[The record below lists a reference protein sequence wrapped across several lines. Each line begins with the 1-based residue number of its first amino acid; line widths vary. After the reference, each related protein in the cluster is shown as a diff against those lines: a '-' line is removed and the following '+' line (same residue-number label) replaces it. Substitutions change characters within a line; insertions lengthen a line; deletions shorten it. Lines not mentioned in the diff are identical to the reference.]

1 MEIIKTV
8 CASVLRKTPV
18 DDLALITEQ
27 DSDHIRTVYQMSPA
41 FKIGL
46 RRFPSCVPYYRNARM
61 NELMNQFYDRS
72 LPFVCK
78 KRKKRRARPK
88 IAESVVVPMLKPHLN
103 AHWEELP
110 REPVCV
116 VGYEICSKCSIQD
129 RCFRTVDWLRPQD
142 VVCNSCLLAGMDEIE
157 YPYDFPSNV
166 NNFIPNTQLKYTGYC
181 DVFRCVDCNLLI
193 GAWLEGDDPIS
204 IHSAASPKCGEE
216 MDTES
221 SCVREEGE
229 MDVDYSDPLSLL
241 YEGIRHNYIPPVDY
255 EYECGDDKVI
265 CTVVCGGMRF
275 AALGD
280 SHSEAQ
286 VNAVKNFLSVVGHII
301 CPETHMFALST
312 IPQRSSESLEMANAT
327 MNNINRVVDKHDTR
341 LSQIQDNVEAKIS
354 DISRQVNG
362 MLPKVDRMLPKAD
375 KALDDISSTLASF
388 KNVLDKIYAWL
399 PSTNPDIIA
408 LVKDIFV
415 SLFFAIITRSLTPLV
430 QGISSYALRC
440 NIFSD
445 HLTALSSWLMTLKY
459 DMSHDVPD
467 TQGFFED
474 MASHVPDAKQLKQQA
489 AGMYES
495 MGTGLCVAISG
506 IFSFVAIMCFGI
518 TDLSAASFNSLLNQS
533 SLVGRALVGMRSF
546 KDVFF
551 GIWDYVDN
559 KVCECLYGQNRK
571 SLDLTK
577 NYPHLKSLF
586 AVFSYFHDTV
596 DASVLISCNRS
607 ACELLVK
614 ADNMYQGYL
623 DKALTLGH
631 REIAARLKETRLSVK
646 SLIESAHVY
655 LTCGDGNRVPPV
667 VVYMYGDA
675 GCGKTELSSALQDQ
689 FSAKYFPNVAKKDL
703 VYSRKAENEFWDGV
717 KQSHKII
724 TYDDVLQIIDSPQ
737 KPNPELFE
745 FIRLNNSDPYQV
757 HMSSVKDKANTF
769 ISPHF
774 VFATSNVDP
783 SSYAPRSIHSADA
796 FLRRLDIQVRVDVDS
811 KFARYVPSV
820 AAQRKVPDESKIW
833 LHQNPGK
840 TLLDMKDSI
849 ANGTYK
855 VNMETAVYELHVTT
869 TLAGVTTSTVCN
881 YDQLVSVIEK
891 ARTLR
896 VAAHSDKTEVPLP
909 DLPSELEE
917 YAGAFP
923 AAHGSATMCFATD
936 WLGQFTNLTESLNL
950 LNKTFSPRFVNRKDY
965 PSCIF
970 LPSETI
976 DELMH
981 KKFSGTF
988 DEDFEFAKLVTDV
1001 TDTEF
1006 ENSVVLF
1013 QNTCDNKL
1021 WKSVCTMAEN
1031 MIDCCK
1037 NAWTRVYDF
1046 LREHWIA
1053 ISSVIGTAIVVSGA
1067 SVAYMCATN
1076 CKVKALLS
1084 EGGSLMQLVGAR
1096 SCVFACDLCKRVK
1109 KGDLN
1114 LRVRSRS
1121 DGTITFVPSDVR
1133 RVARHIVMSADSCK
1147 IPVHPTFALSLCEE
1161 TFTIQNDTD
1170 DMFSILDCPKL
1181 ESHQEL
1187 KPKFTVVESHQEV
1200 KPKAVV
1206 VESHQDAKPKVA
1218 VVESHQEVKPKVVSV
1233 ESHQDTST
1241 KKVIVESHQ
1250 DMKIKA
1256 PVVESHQDIKPKVA
1270 VVEGKGFDFE
1280 VDWTDL
1286 CTEASCDNNAQDV
1299 SSKLMAKNFVRLY
1312 KPNSNYYT
1320 HGLFVCGRMLLM
1332 PKHLFDCLNG
1342 SVDVVSIGDSGKVR
1356 VPVAIKSSKHVE
1368 RGGVKVDIVICE
1380 LGASISAR
1388 KGIVS
1393 YFPRVNELSSLS
1405 GLMANGELRVFTTT
1419 NFGKFNFLIPKDS
1432 SAIFTRVV
1440 DHVESRSP
1448 EGSSYYIRQ
1457 GFEAKGNSV
1466 HGDCCAPYIMFNP
1479 SSRAKIVGLHCAGFA
1494 QTSRVFAQ
1502 MITQEDIA
1510 SAMPTTHAGRVS
1522 TEFPNTYISESP
1534 LPNSLYIGSVK
1545 TAPNPSKTEIV
1556 QSPIHGCFP
1565 IRTAPANL
1573 YSPEENLMIKNALK
1587 VTKNVVLLE
1596 EDLLDV
1602 CVHDVK
1608 RVLNAPGVCEVEKR
1622 VLTHSESITGLEGHQ
1637 YMNALN
1643 RSTSAGFPYSQRR
1656 SPGKPGKQ
1664 TWLGSGEFIV
1674 DNVDLKKHVDMIVE
1688 KAQNGVVDV
1697 GLGVFAATLKD
1708 ERRPLEKVAANKT
1721 RVFAASNQG
1730 LALAIRRY
1738 YLAFMEH
1745 VMTNRIDNEIGLGV
1759 NVYSYDW
1766 TRIVN
1771 KMRKVGNKVIA
1782 GDFSNFDGSLNSQI
1796 LSRVSDIVTDWY
1808 DDDEE
1813 NGLIRHV
1820 LLEYLFN
1827 ASWLLNGKVFQL
1839 NHSQPSGNP
1848 LTTLINCMYNMI
1860 IFRYVYLLAQRENG
1874 FPMSLSG
1881 FCANVASVFYGD
1893 DSLCCV
1899 SDKVCEWFNQH
1910 VITRLMLVTGHD
1922 YTDETK
1928 SGSPPPY
1935 RSLSE
1940 VSFLKREFVLRDS
1953 FWVAPLAKNTI
1964 EDMCMWSRKN
1974 IEPQEALLQ
1983 TTRIASFEASL
1994 HGVEYLSKFTKVI
2007 RQACRRAGYREACLH
2022 LFECKNFLLAQ
2033 QGRGGAHD
2041 SDFLELL
2048 LDMSL

>member
-1 MEIIKTV
+1 MDVRTKV
-8 CASVLRKTPV
+8 CAGVIRQTSV
-18 DDLALITEQ
+18 DDLAMFTQ
-27 DSDHIRTVYQMSPA
+27 HDSGYIRTDYQMSPA
-41 FKIGL
+41 FKVGA
-46 RRFPSCVPYYRNARM
+46 RRYPSHVPYYRNAQL
-61 NELMNQFYDRS
+61 NEMVNQFYDRF
-72 LPFVCK
+72 LPFVRK
-78 KRKKRRARPK
+78 QRKRKARPK
-88 IAESVVVPMLKPHLN
+88 VAKSVVVPMLKPHPSC
-103 AHWEELP
+103 HWEELP
-110 REPVCV
+110 REPVCEV
-116 VGYEICSKCSIQD
+116 RYEICSSCNVQD
-129 RCFRTVDWLRPQD
+129 RCFNSVDWLRPQD
-142 VVCNSCLLAGMDEIE
+142 ILCNRCILVKCDSED
-157 YPYDFPSNV
+157 YPYDFPTTVDNV
-166 NNFIPNTQLKYTGYC
+166 IPGTQLKYTGYC
-181 DVFRCVDCNLLI
+181 DVFRCNDCDMLV
-193 GAWLEGDDPIS
+193 GAWIEGDNPIS
-204 IHSAASPKCGEE
+204 IHGMASPNCAQSGCCEE
-216 MDTES
+216 VKME
-221 SCVREEGE
+221 
-229 MDVDYSDPLSLL
+229 VDHSDPMSVL
-241 YEGIRHNYIPPVDY
+241 YAGIRNNMVPPVNF
-255 EYECGDDKVI
+255 EYECEEDKII
-265 CTVVCGGMRF
+265 CTIICNDIRI
-275 AALGD
+275 AAIGD
-280 SHSEAQ
+280 SYYEAQ
-286 VNAVKNFLSVVGHII
+286 LNSVKNFLSVCDSFVF
-301 CPETHMFALST
+301 PEVHMFALST

-327 MNNINRVVDKHDTR
+327 MSNINNVVDKHDVR

-375 KALDDISSTLASF
+375 KALDDVSSTLASF
-388 KNVLDKIYAWL
+388 KSVLDKIYAWL

-415 SLFFAIITRSLTPLV
+415 SLFFAIITRSLTPLI

-440 NIFSD
+440 NIFAD
-445 HLTALSSWLMTLKY
+445 HLTALSSWLMTLKF
-459 DMSHDVPD
+459 DMPASILPE

-474 MASHVPDAKQLKQQA
+474 MSQYVPDTDNIKRQA
-489 AGMYES
+489 ASMYES

-559 KVCECLYGQNRK
+559 KVCECLYGQDRK

-577 NYPHLKSLF
+577 NYPHLTSLF
-586 AVFSYFHDTV
+586 AIFKYFHDTV
-596 DASVLISCNRS
+596 DASVLIGCNRS

-623 DKALTLGH
+623 DKSLTLGH
-631 REIAARLKETRLSVK
+631 REIAARLKETRMSVK

-655 LTCGDGNRVPPV
+655 LTCGDGSRIPPI
-667 VVYMYGDA
+667 VVYMYGEA
-675 GCGKTELSSALQDQ
+675 GCGKTELSSALQNQ
-689 FSAKYFPNVAKKDL
+689 FAASYFPNVPQKDL
-703 VYSRKAENEFWDGV
+703 VYSRKAENEYWDGV
-717 KQSHKII
+717 KKSHKII

-757 HMSSVKDKANTF
+757 HMSSVKDKASTF
-769 ISPHF
+769 ISPSF

-783 SSYAPRSIHSADA
+783 SSYEPRSIHSADA
-796 FLRRLDIQVRVDVDS
+796 FRRRLDIQVRVDVAD
-811 KFARYVPSV
+811 KFARHVPS
-820 AAQRKVPDESKIW
+820 ATAQRKVPDESKIW

-840 TLLDMKDSI
+840 TIQQMKESI
-849 ANGTYK
+849 ANGTFK
-855 VNMETAVYELHVTT
+855 VNNEKEVYELHVTT

-881 YDQLVSVIEK
+881 YDQLVNIIEK

-896 VAAHSDKTEVPLP
+896 VAAHSDKEETPHPE
-909 DLPSELEE
+909 LPSELNE
-917 YAGAFP
+917 YSNIFP
-923 AAHGSATMCFATD
+923 STQGSANMCFSTD
-936 WLGQFTNLTESLNL
+936 WLGQFSNLGDALNY
-950 LNKTFSPRFVNRKDY
+950 LNEVFSPRFVNRKDY
-965 PSCIF
+965 PSCAFIEA
-970 LPSETI
+970 SVV
-976 DELMH
+976 DYLMH
-981 KKFSGTF
+981 KKFSGNF
-988 DEDFEFAKLVTDV
+988 DEDFEFAKLVADITDS
-1001 TDTEF
+1001 EF
-1006 ENSVVLF
+1006 ENSVVIF
-1013 QNTCDNKL
+1013 KNGQCDKGV
-1021 WKSVCTMAEN
+1021 WDSVSKVAEN
-1031 MIDCCK
+1031 LVSQCK

-1046 LREHWIA
+1046 LKENWVA
-1053 ISSVIGTAIVVSGA
+1053 ISAVIGTAMVISGA
-1067 SVAYMCATN
+1067 SAAYLCATN
-1076 CKVKALLS
+1076 CKVKTLLS

-1096 SCVFACDLCKRVK
+1096 SCLLGCDLCKRIK

-1114 LRVRSRS
+1114 LRVRNRS

-1133 RVARHIVMSADSCK
+1133 RVARLIVASADACK
-1147 IPVHPTFALSLCEE
+1147 IPVHPTFALSICEE
-1161 TFTIQNDTD
+1161 TFTIQNETD
-1170 DMFSILDCPKL
+1170 DLFSILDCPK
-1181 ESHQEL
+1181 
-1187 KPKFTVVESHQEV
+1187 VESHQNL
-1200 KPKAVV
+1200 KPKG
-1206 VESHQDAKPKVA
+1206 
-1218 VVESHQEVKPKVVSV
+1218 
-1233 ESHQDTST
+1233 
-1241 KKVIVESHQ
+1241 VIVESHQ
-1250 DMKIKA
+1250 NIKSKQIM
-1256 PVVESHQDIKPKVA
+1256 VESHQDIKPKTVIVESHQEQKPRAITVESHQDIKPRLATVESHQEMKAKLPAVESHQDAKLKVA
-1270 VVEGKGFDFE
+1270 VVEGNGFDFE
-1280 VDWTDL
+1280 INWSDL

-1299 SSKLMAKNFVRLY
+1299 SSKIMSKNFVRLY

-1342 SVDVVSIGDSGKVR
+1342 SVDIVSIGDSGKVR
-1356 VPVAIKSSKHVE
+1356 VPVAIKSSKHVT
-1368 RGGVKVDIVICE
+1368 RGDIEVDIVICE

-1388 KGIVS
+1388 KDIIS
-1393 YFPRVNELSSLS
+1393 YFPRKNELSSLS
-1405 GLMANGELRVFTTT
+1405 GLMANGEMRVFTTV
-1419 NFGKFNFLIPKDS
+1419 NFNKDNFLIPKDS
-1432 SAIFTRVV
+1432 SATFTKVV

-1448 EGSSYYIRQ
+1448 DGSSYYIRQ

-1466 HGDCCAPYIMFNP
+1466 HGDCCAPYIIFNP

-1522 TEFPNTYISESP
+1522 TEFPNTRLAESP
-1534 LPNSLYIGSVK
+1534 LPNSIYVGSVK
-1545 TAPNPSKTEIV
+1545 AAPNPTKSEII

-1565 IRTAPANL
+1565 VKTAPASL
-1573 YSPEENLMIKNALK
+1573 YSPDENLMVKNALK

-1596 EDLLDV
+1596 EELLDV

-1608 RVLNAPGVCEVEKR
+1608 RLLNAPGVCDVEKR
-1622 VLTHSESITGLEGHQ
+1622 ILSHAESITGLEGRQ
-1637 YMNALN
+1637 YMNSLN
-1643 RSTSAGFPYSQRR
+1643 RSTSAGFPYSQRKK
-1656 SPGKPGKQ
+1656 PGKPGKQ
-1664 TWLGSGEFIV
+1664 TWLGDSDFIV
-1674 DNVDLKKHVDMIVE
+1674 DNPDLEMHVDKIIE
-1688 KAQNGVVDV
+1688 KARHGVVDV
-1697 GLGVFAATLKD
+1697 ELGVFAATLKD
-1708 ERRPLEKVAANKT
+1708 ERRPIEKVRANKT

-1745 VMTNRIDNEIGLGV
+1745 VMQNRIDNEIGLGV

-1771 KMRKVGNKVIA
+1771 KLRRVGDKVIA

-1796 LSRVSDIVTDWY
+1796 LSRVSEIVTDWY

-1827 ASWLLNGKVFQL
+1827 ASWLLNGKIFQL

-1848 LTTLINCMYNMI
+1848 LTTLINCLYNMI

-1874 FPMSLSG
+1874 FPLSLSG

-1899 SDKVCEWFNQH
+1899 SNKVCEWFNQH
-1910 VITRLMLVTGHD
+1910 VITRLMAITGHD

-1940 VSFLKREFVLRDS
+1940 VTFLKRGFVLRDS
-1953 FWVAPLAKNTI
+1953 FWIAPLSKDTI

-1983 TTRIASFEASL
+1983 TSRIASFEASL
-1994 HGVEYLSKFTKVI
+1994 HGDVYLSKFAQTIK
-2007 RQACRRAGYREACLH
+2007 RACRQVGFKEACLH
-2022 LFECKNFLLAQ
+2022 PFECKNFLLAQ

-2041 SDFLELL
+2041 SEFLGLL